1 MQDPFSRDR
10 FRRPERFL
18 DEFLRKGIKGSFLE
32 RGENVPFLHRALVVG
47 VDTDGGKLEN
57 PSASGKVPHNLDG
70 KKFDVPARTGPENP
84 PNSIK
89 ARVLT
94 DGLDRFVKDEDL
106 RVFWPFFPDSLSVPI
121 KPGEHV
127 YVIFEDAQ
135 KLHGLWVA
143 KVAGHADVNYF
154 PGADSY
160 KAASDGSA
168 VSLFP
173 DTSSAQASQETDLD
187 KDVDAGETKAGDSL
201 SSLFGK
207 NAG

>member
-18 DEFLRKGIKGSFLE
+18 DEFLRKGIKGGFLE
-32 RGENVPFLHRALVVG
+32 RGEGLPVLYRALVVG
-47 VDTDGGKLEN
+47 VDTEGAKLEN
-57 PSASGKVPHNLDG
+57 PGGSGKVPHKIDG
-70 KKFDVPARTGPENP
+70 KSFDVPARSGPENP

-89 ARVLT
+89 ARVFT

-106 RVFWPFFPDSLSVPI
+106 RVFWPFFPESLTVPI

-127 YVIFEDAQ
+127 YVIFEDPQ
-135 KLHGLWVA
+135 KLHGLWIS
-143 KVAGHADVNYF
+143 KVSGHTNVNYF

-160 KAASDGSA
+160 QPADKGSA

-173 DTSSAQASQETDLD
+173 DTSSAAASQETDLD
-187 KDVDAGETKAGDSL
+187 RDVDAGETKPGDSL
-201 SSLFGK
+201 SSLFGN
-207 NAG
+207 NAR